1 MVGVW
6 WGKAWGVSHGGT
18 ASQLQQPGLC
28 PLQASSGTVCPG
40 QDAEPPTP
48 EGCPHFP
55 PLLNPTP
62 SPPPKLS
69 WVKPP
74 LLPFSAHSMAS
85 FLFLRHPLP
94 LPSALATPTAQGST
108 GAPTSPAGT
117 DLPSTAALAT
127 HGLAAAPALLSL
139 DGTPAHFRFPS
150 FTSRPRQFTY
160 HVCSTL
166 GAPPGGQGF
175 VLLSTDPRGPDV
187 RTWDPVSA
195 QEDLREVPGHAE
207 AG

>member
-1 MVGVW
+1 MVEVW

-62 SPPPKLS
+62 SPPPKLT

-85 FLFLRHPLP
+85 LLFLRHPLP
-94 LPSALATPTAQGST
+94 LPSALATPTAQEPPLT
-108 GAPTSPAGT
+108 QQARTSPVQQPWPLM
-117 DLPSTAALAT
+117 DWLLPL
-127 HGLAAAPALLSL
+127 ALLSL
-139 DGTPAHFRFPS
+139 DGTPAHFCFPS
-150 FTSRPRQFTY
+150 LTSRPRQFTY

-207 AG
+207 AS